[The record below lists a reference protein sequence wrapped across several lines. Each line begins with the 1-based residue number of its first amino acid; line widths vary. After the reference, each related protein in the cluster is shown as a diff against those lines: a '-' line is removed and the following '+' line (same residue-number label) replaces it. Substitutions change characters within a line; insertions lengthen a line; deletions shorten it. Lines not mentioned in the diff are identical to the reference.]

1 MSEYDRILEELNTDC
16 IANYVISCN
25 YGKTIE
31 EIYYRIQEE
40 YIKHTST
47 EWFSGDL
54 VLLYPSIK
62 ERHATRFYTT
72 FYESCINKGSAY
84 INYNALLIN
93 LTRGTKYI
101 LKPSLKFEPGDVTPA
116 NILEL
121 EELERSTER
130 NIQLKRVK

>member
-25 YGKTIE
+25 YGKPIE

-62 ERHATRFYTT
+62 ERHATRF
-72 FYESCINKGSAY
+72 S
-84 INYNALLIN
+84 LLSMSHV
-93 LTRGTKYI
+93 LTKDLYI
-101 LKPSLKFEPGDVTPA
+101 LITMPYL
-116 NILEL
+116 
-121 EELERSTER
+121 
-130 NIQLKRVK
+130 